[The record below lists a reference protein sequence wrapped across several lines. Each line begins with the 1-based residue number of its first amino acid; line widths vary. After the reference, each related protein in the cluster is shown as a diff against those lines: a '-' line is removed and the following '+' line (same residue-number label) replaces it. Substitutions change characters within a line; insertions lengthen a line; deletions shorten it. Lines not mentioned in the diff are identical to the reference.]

1 MTTTKE
7 SPWNCKDCGEP
18 VRDCLC
24 ESFDYEGTIRFT
36 TDKPLTSEQ
45 LAQLIDIIALQIL
58 EPVDENQDDEDYAT
72 RNVEVLVK
80 EVN

>member
-1 MTTTKE
+1 
-7 SPWNCKDCGEP
+7 
-18 VRDCLC
+18 VY
-24 ESFDYEGTIRFT
+24 DYEGTIRFT
-36 TDKPLTSEQ
+36 TDHELTSEQ
-45 LAQLIDIIALQIL
+45 LAQLIDLIALQII